1 MLLVIGTIRV
11 APEAVVRIRPV
22 MDELVTATRLEDGCI
37 EYSCAEDLL
46 EPGLLHVK
54 EIWRDRAALD
64 RHFTAPH
71 IARAGAA
78 MGDLNVQGTELRMCE
93 VDELHS
99 F

>member
-11 APEAVVRIRPV
+11 APETVARIQPV
-22 MDELVTATRLEDGCI
+22 MDELVTATRLEDGCV

-64 RHFTAPH
+64 RHFQAPH
-71 IARAGAA
+71 IAKAGAA

-93 VDELHS
+93 VDSLTS

>member
-11 APEAVVRIRPV
+11 APEAVARARPV
-22 MDELVTATRLEDGCI
+22 MDALVTATRLEDGCL

-46 EPGLLHVK
+46 DPGLLHVK
-54 EIWRDRAALD
+54 EIWRDRAALEQ
-64 RHFTAPH
+64 HFKAPH

-78 MGDLNVQGTELRMCE
+78 MADLNVQGRDLRMCE
-93 VDELHS
+93 VETLES